1 MSTKGGVEEKVCDSC
16 AGQTVLGW
24 TPDSRQI
31 VAYRGRPVELILIDT
46 QTGKQTT
53 LLRHPSF
60 DLHRGQFSPDGR
72 WLAFNPKGAGRS
84 TIRITPFR
92 DGVTA
97 PEKEWIPVTEGP
109 DDAHPTWSPDG
120 NLLYFYSDRAG
131 FLDFWA
137 QRLDPVTRKPVGA
150 PFEVLAFHTARRP
163 LLSAYG
169 KAVTRDRLFWSMEEI
184 TGNIW
189 LATRIAPDPAR

>member
-16 AGQTVLGW
+16 VMTVLDW

-31 VAYRGRPVELILIDT
+31 VTGRGRPIELILIDT

-53 LLRHPSF
+53 LLRHPSS

-92 DGVTA
+92 DGVA
-97 PEKEWIPVTEGP
+97 ALEKEWIPVTEGP

-137 QRLDPVTRKPVGA
+137 QRLDPVTKKPAGA

-163 LLSAYG
+163 LNSSLS
-169 KAVTRDRLFWSMEEI
+169 KAVTRDRLFWAMGEI

-189 LATRIAPDPAR
+189 LATRIAADPSR